1 MQIRICDGRR
11 RIDTMFGSRTSLS
24 RGGVL
29 AALLSVAGVGAGA
42 GACAGGAHRRFRIIF
57 Q

>member
-1 MQIRICDGRR
+1 VQIRICDGRR